1 MLFVELRLYRDT
13 AAKDVLSV
21 PFLQTLKEKSLGKNE
36 HDAFFCLLACRFGAC
51 AGAVLFRSVVR
62 ALSGCLPDGMRGIA
76 GGHGRCLS

>member
-1 MLFVELRLYRDT
+1 MLFAELRLYRDT

-36 HDAFFCLLACRFGAC
+36 DAFFCLLACRFGAC

-76 GGHGRCLS
+76 GGHGRCLP